1 MVRRSAAL
9 RAAALGISALLA
21 AAPVAGAEGEQAC
34 GESVT
39 VERGDTLHRIAE
51 RCGTS
56 VPELISANPELSNP
70 DQIEVGQTLAIPAD
84 DRPEAADAGQPTE
97 TGGSGEAEA
106 GEPTETGEP
115 GEAEA
120 GEPTE
125 SALSSLIEG
134 LGPIGQAE
142 AEASPGL
149 DPSSI
154 PIGRI
159 IAEPGSSGRMER

>member
-39 VERGDTLHRIAE
+39 VERGDTLHRIGE

-106 GEPTETGEP
+106 GEPTE
-115 GEAEA
+115 
-120 GEPTE
+120 

>member
-1 MVRRSAAL
+1 MWMVRRSAAL
-9 RAAALGISALLA
+9 RAAALCISALLA
-21 AAPVAGAEGEQAC
+21 AAPVAGAEEEQAC
-34 GESVT
+34 GDSVT

-70 DQIEVGQTLAIPAD
+70 DLIEVGQTLTIPAD
-84 DRPEAADAGQPTE
+84 DRPAAADAGQ
-97 TGGSGEAEA
+97 
-106 GEPTETGEP
+106 PTETGEP

-125 SALSSLIEG
+125 SALSSMIEG

-159 IAEPGSSGRMER
+159 IDEPGSSGRMER